1 MVCDEAVPEL
11 SNLYL
16 STNGP
21 AAATIGVAAISIVLI
36 KLLASTTCIAGF
48 G

>member
-1 MVCDEAVPEL
+1 MFCDEAVPEQ

-21 AAATIGVAAISIVLI
+21 ATATIGVAAISILLL
-36 KLLASTTCIAGF
+36 KLLASTTRIAGF
-48 G
+48 E